1 MQNPCKDHDR
11 GESDSHRLLSIR
23 FDPEAKRMD
32 VHTKIGPL
40 ELRDVGSRFTTALD
54 EAVDSQQPS
63 VLVLG
68 LANQDTISSGLLSTF
83 LKYHRRGIQVHLLD
97 PCEHILE
104 VLERTKLMEFFHV
117 RRTAA

>member
-1 MQNPCKDHDR
+1 
-11 GESDSHRLLSIR
+11 
-23 FDPEAKRMD
+23 MD